1 MTHIHFHL
9 TLLRPLSE
17 RVPRAVQA
25 CYRLPDGTV
34 HLWPVIVE
42 GDRAGSVIRV
52 KSGHDMLVPEARARS
67 LVIHYEAPPDREER
81 QIALV
86 VVDGGT

>member
-1 MTHIHFHL
+1 MTDIHFSV
-9 TLLRPLSE
+9 TLLQPLSE
-17 RVPRAVQA
+17 RAPRAVQA
-25 CYRLPDGTV
+25 CYRLPDGTIQR
-34 HLWPVIVE
+34 WPVFVE

-52 KSGHDMLVPEARARS
+52 KSGQDMLVPEARARS

-86 VVDGGT
+86 VTAP